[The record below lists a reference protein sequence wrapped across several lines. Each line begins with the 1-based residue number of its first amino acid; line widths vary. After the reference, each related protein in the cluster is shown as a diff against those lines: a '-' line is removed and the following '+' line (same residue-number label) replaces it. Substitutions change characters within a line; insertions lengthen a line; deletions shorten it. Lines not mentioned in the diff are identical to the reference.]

1 MSDQS
6 ERPAVDPLAARDA
19 YKEHAA
25 ATGRLLIATDEARHR
40 LEEAEE
46 ARNAAYASIEPE
58 WARLDAFEQR
68 AVGIWREL
76 TTRFGPNVAGP
87 LPEPAERID
96 PDEDVEALLREAHL
110 KVREPIDH
118 PLTGRYV
125 LMAVLG
131 FATAALVTV
140 VGFEVAR
147 LLEGVGRSRLLL
159 AYGPV
164 AAGPWIGR
172 LAATTWIRTRTSH
185 EKREYAVDT
194 AVGGAVGGGGLWV
207 IAAIFLVVR
216 LVT

>member
-1 MSDQS
+1 MSDPES
-6 ERPAVDPLAARDA
+6 ARRA

-25 ATGRLLIATDEARHR
+25 ETGRLLLAVEDARRR
-40 LEEAEE
+40 LAEAEE
-46 ARNAAYASIEPE
+46 ERNTAYASVESE

-68 AVGIWREL
+68 AAGIWKEL
-76 TTRFGPNVAGP
+76 TTRFGPDTAGP

-96 PDEDVEALLREAHL
+96 PNDDVESLLRDAHL
-110 KVREPIDH
+110 HVREPIDH

-125 LMAVLG
+125 QMALLG
-131 FATAALVTV
+131 FAAAVVLTA

-147 LLEGVGRSRLLL
+147 LLEGIGRSRLLA

-164 AAGPWIGR
+164 AAGPWVGR

-185 EKREYAVDT
+185 EEREYAVDT
-194 AVGGAVGGGGLWV
+194 ANGGAFGGAGVWA
-207 IAAIFLVVR
+207 IALIFVVVR

>member
-1 MSDQS
+1 MSDRS
-6 ERPAVDPLAARDA
+6 ERPAVDPVDARRA

-25 ATGRLLIATDEARHR
+25 ETGRLLIATEEALHRLDEA
-40 LEEAEE
+40 EQ
-46 ARNAAYASIEPE
+46 ARSAAYASVEPE
-58 WARLDAFEQR
+58 WARLDGFEQR

-76 TTRFGPNVAGP
+76 TTRFGPDAAGP
-87 LPEPAERID
+87 LPDPAERID
-96 PDEDVEALLREAHL
+96 PDEDVEALLRDAHL

-125 LMAVLG
+125 LMAVVG
-131 FATAALVTV
+131 FAAAILVTA
-140 VGFEVAR
+140 VGFEVSR
-147 LLEGVGRSRLLL
+147 LLEGIGRSRLLL

-172 LAATTWIRTRTSH
+172 MAATTWIRTRTSH
-185 EKREYAVDT
+185 EEREYSVDT

-207 IAAIFLVVR
+207 IALVFLVVR